1 MKSLGYYEQ
10 MLRAIKN
17 ALDDHLDLVLA
28 DGVIDYE
35 EAVETK
41 ALTADLAKQVRTL
54 KKELGLDIREM
65 RSEYQLKITN
75 AERGQKTALRREKV
89 NSLAPYEHTKLM
101 LDKLLLNIGNVKDIS
116 LETLEGLEELAKHAA
131 EAPANGAVHH
141 HHDENEDDLI
151 HVGEIKSLEN
161 RWRSILHSIEK
172 KLDGNPSHERKVR
185 LKMAQQVLHTVLEDI
200 EHVIEHVD

>member
-10 MLRAIKN
+10 MLRTIKN
-17 ALDDHLDLVLA
+17 ALDEHLDLVLA

-35 EAVETK
+35 EAVETR
-41 ALTADLAKQVRTL
+41 ALTDDLAKQVRTL

-75 AERGQKTALRREKV
+75 AEPGEKTALRREKV
-89 NSLAPYEHTKLM
+89 NKLAPYEHSKLM

-116 LETLEGLEELAKHAA
+116 LETLEGLEELAKAAA
-131 EAPANGAVHH
+131 EAPTGGGTNHQ
-141 HHDENEDDLI
+141 DETDDHLI
-151 HVGEIKSLEN
+151 HIGEIKSLEK
-161 RWRSILHSIEK
+161 RWRSLLGSVERILG
-172 KLDGNPSHERKVR
+172 GNPSPEREIR

-200 EHVIEHVD
+200 EQVIEG